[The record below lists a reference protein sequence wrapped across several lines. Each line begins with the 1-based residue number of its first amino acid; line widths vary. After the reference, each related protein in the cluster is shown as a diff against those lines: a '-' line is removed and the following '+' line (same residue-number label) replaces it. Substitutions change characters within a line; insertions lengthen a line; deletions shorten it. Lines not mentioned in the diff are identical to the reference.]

1 MPTFMTQINPRDN
14 GFVIDIVQ
22 RNTKFDGMGPF
33 KHCRSTNSG
42 RHGNQKFLKVRS
54 QVTNIILGP
63 KN

>member
-14 GFVIDIVQ
+14 WFVIDIVQ

-33 KHCRSTNSG
+33 KHCG